1 MTISV
6 FARRGEDTAL
16 EIHRHEAT
24 TLAGWLSEHVRGFS
38 EEKGLISVDING
50 VTVTD
55 FSCRISAGD
64 DVRIYP
70 VAGTVMQALQLGL
83 MMFSVV
89 YALTRKTP
97 SSEYETG
104 TALAVASTRAVNTRP
119 GEVIRETL
127 GCCRSYP
134 DYIVQQTMR
143 FTAPDRYYV
152 YMFVSLGTG
161 DYAYDEG
168 EILVGDTPVTS
179 FDADYKFYAANALV
193 DGDERTENW
202 YNCPNVGATTSASG
216 LDLDSTSPSTEYVGG
231 ESVTV
236 SSQTI
241 TLNGGNQALTA
252 MISPGTLLTIRVPF
266 NVYVARTS
274 DSAYPVAVW
283 GEGFDRE
290 LNFSLWDAA
299 TLVIDDVTYDV
310 YVSRIW
316 NGITDSDGKTW
327 PVGYSFSSTKG
338 VNTAWTGAGAGL
350 APGNARLIVEATGV
364 QYYASSVSSSSV
376 RVTQYTGGVVSNWNG
391 FYPRTQTDY
400 DVSYVNDNNLWLGP
414 FVASPEGEETDAL
427 EVNFTFPGGLI
438 RYNSK
443 GKKKSAGVTVVL
455 RYSLDGGGSWKEK
468 TFSYS
473 GKTVDGIGYT
483 ERITFSAAKH
493 VQVMC
498 RRTSEA
504 GEDGAQDT
512 CYWQALRTRL
522 TRRPSQYGI
531 QTMALTL
538 RSGGMLAADS
548 ERQLSLKL
556 TRNYTRG
563 AKGSISGAIY
573 CVLSSLNIPENMIDY
588 DTIDALESSVWT
600 PGGYTFN
607 STITGADSVWNM
619 LTTILQAAGSYPLLK
634 NGMFSAGY
642 TGIKAPVCAFT
653 PQDYAGDGLTVTYQA
668 PSRDD
673 YNAVD
678 VTWTDDNLTAGV
690 VECRGSHSYNADE
703 QKTESWTLTGVTD
716 RNIAWP
722 LGMRRLLSY
731 QYQRMIFSFST
742 EMLALNCSYGDV
754 VWLFDEVVD
763 GYYTSRSAL
772 ILDHRSLDDGTTY
785 LLLSEPLNGSWQAYW
800 SDTTT
805 YTVGNST
812 EADRILIRYPDGTVS
827 GLMALVPNDGGTVPE
842 GWRNMAYVIRL
853 KTEDT
858 FSLLARQNASEEP
871 ARVVQM
877 RTEKAGYKAIIQSV
891 EPQSDGTVSV
901 TAVVY
906 DERVYRNDGKD
917 AP

>member
-316 NGITDSDGKTW
+316 NGITDSDGK
-327 PVGYSFSSTKG
+327 
-338 VNTAWTGAGAGL
+338 
-350 APGNARLIVEATGV
+350 
-364 QYYASSVSSSSV
+364 
-376 RVTQYTGGVVSNWNG
+376 
-391 FYPRTQTDY
+391 
-400 DVSYVNDNNLWLGP
+400 
-414 FVASPEGEETDAL
+414 
-427 EVNFTFPGGLI
+427 
-438 RYNSK
+438 
-443 GKKKSAGVTVVL
+443 
-455 RYSLDGGGSWKEK
+455 
-468 TFSYS
+468 
-473 GKTVDGIGYT
+473 
-483 ERITFSAAKH
+483 
-493 VQVMC
+493 
-498 RRTSEA
+498 
-504 GEDGAQDT
+504 
-512 CYWQALRTRL
+512 
-522 TRRPSQYGI
+522 
-531 QTMALTL
+531 
-538 RSGGMLAADS
+538 
-548 ERQLSLKL
+548 
-556 TRNYTRG
+556 
-563 AKGSISGAIY
+563 
-573 CVLSSLNIPENMIDY
+573 
-588 DTIDALESSVWT
+588 
-600 PGGYTFN
+600 
-607 STITGADSVWNM
+607 
-619 LTTILQAAGSYPLLK
+619 
-634 NGMFSAGY
+634 
-642 TGIKAPVCAFT
+642 
-653 PQDYAGDGLTVTYQA
+653 
-668 PSRDD
+668 
-673 YNAVD
+673 
-678 VTWTDDNLTAGV
+678 
-690 VECRGSHSYNADE
+690 
-703 QKTESWTLTGVTD
+703 
-716 RNIAWP
+716 
-722 LGMRRLLSY
+722 
-731 QYQRMIFSFST
+731 
-742 EMLALNCSYGDV
+742 CS
-754 VWLFDEVVD
+754 
-763 GYYTSRSAL
+763 
-772 ILDHRSLDDGTTY
+772 
-785 LLLSEPLNGSWQAYW
+785 
-800 SDTTT
+800 
-805 YTVGNST
+805 
-812 EADRILIRYPDGTVS
+812 GTV
-827 GLMALVPNDGGTVPE
+827 N
-842 GWRNMAYVIRL
+842 
-853 KTEDT
+853 
-858 FSLLARQNASEEP
+858 LA
-871 ARVVQM
+871 
-877 RTEKAGYKAIIQSV
+877 T
-891 EPQSDGTVSV
+891 
-901 TAVVY
+901 
-906 DERVYRNDGKD
+906 
-917 AP
+917 